1 MFGAGSSVFRFLFR
15 LRLIVAAVVILP
27 CALRGRG
34 VISTAAVGNI
44 AIVFVG
50 VVCVGIFR
58 SIVLPV
64 GIIGITVIVIV
75 VGRLCLAPA
84 ARSMLFGLRLQL
96 ALEKALQM
104 IDTGNRGE
112 RLAVVLLTVI
122 ISAG

>member
-1 MFGAGSSVFRFLFR
+1 MCS
-15 LRLIVAAVVILP
+15 
-27 CALRGRG
+27 RGRG

-64 GIIGITVIVIV
+64 GSIGITGIVIV

-112 RLAVVLLTVI
+112 GLTVVLLTVI
-122 ISAG
+122 VSAG